1 MKVLKF
7 GGTSVGSAEN
17 IKKVIDIVK
26 QESQLVSVAVVVSAV
41 GGVTDQLLISAEKA
55 INKDNSY
62 NTNFGVLKEKHIQII
77 NALLGG
83 ESNEIVRD
91 IIEEH
96 LFKLKKLLDGIF
108 LINELSPKTT
118 DKLLSFGELM
128 SSLIIYEAMKSSGF
142 NVQLKNS
149 QELIVIM
156 YFPMKL
162 RLR

>member
-1 MKVLKF
+1 M
-7 GGTSVGSAEN
+7 
-17 IKKVIDIVK
+17 
-26 QESQLVSVAVVVSAV
+26 
-41 GGVTDQLLISAEKA
+41 
-55 INKDNSY
+55 
-62 NTNFGVLKEKHIQII
+62 
-77 NALLGG
+77 GG

-142 NVQLKNS
+142 NVQLKGLITETEPNNFENLYIPGFNRTYDS
-149 QELIVIM
+149 GRFGTGFNFNLSYLIPIFKKDKIVVQEKEADEYSRLII
-156 YFPMKL
+156 
-162 RLR
+162 